1 MIVPLDLLV
10 ILFMVISGIIA
21 LRTKDLLISA
31 IVLGI
36 YSYAMATI
44 YIQMNSLDVGFT
56 EAVVGAGIS
65 TSLMVA
71 SLTKIK
77 REDESKSRKLKVISG
92 AIFTVF
98 MVGLMLYVVED
109 LPEFGDEFSPANKW
123 IELFRVDEGRS
134 HITDQLNSGN
144 LPHEIEK
151 RLVDMF
157 GVDFSG
163 VEGAVVVRDEKYGG
177 WDVLIEKRETFF
189 PEHEKFYHIS
199 PDMVVYRYSIPVRWQ
214 EKSEEEMNTPN
225 MVTAGLADYRGYDT
239 LGETVVIFTA
249 AVSVAA
255 LLRRRSG

>member
-21 LRTKDLLISA
+21 LKTRDLLISA

-65 TSLMVA
+65 TALMVA
-71 SLTKIK
+71 SLVKLK
-77 REDESKSRKLKVISG
+77 REDVSKTKKAKAVSG
-92 AIFTVF
+92 AIFTLF
-98 MVGLMLYVVED
+98 MASLLIYVVED

-123 IELFRVDEGRS
+123 IELF
-134 HITDQLNSGN
+134 QLNGN
-144 LPHEIEK
+144 ENEIAKQLDRGILPSEVEEK
-151 RLVDMF
+151 IVDLF
-157 GVDFSG
+157 GRDFSG
-163 VEGAVVVRDEKYGG
+163 IEGAVVVRNEEYGG
-177 WDVLIEKRETFF
+177 WDVLIEKHEKFF
-189 PEHEKFYHIS
+189 PEHEKLYYIS
-199 PDMVVYRYSIPVRWQ
+199 DDLTIYRYSIPVRWQ
-214 EKSEEEMNTPN
+214 EKCEEEMNTPN

-249 AVSVAA
+249 AISVAA
-255 LLRRRSG
+255 LLRRE